1 MADILDQGGHNE
13 KASSSFLSAT
23 AVFINFIAV
32 VGQ

>member
-1 MADILDQGGHNE
+1 MADTPDQGGRNE

-23 AVFINFIAV
+23 AVFINFFAV